1 VNRRRRIMVKVE
13 PIKDIEYQV
22 TVDEDGST
30 TTHVVTLDDQYHTRL
45 TGESMSK
52 EELITKSFE
61 FLLTKEP
68 KEAILRKF
76 HLKEISRYFPDFE
89 STVTE

>member
-1 VNRRRRIMVKVE
+1 MVKVE
-13 PIKDIEYQV
+13 PLKDIEYQV
-22 TVDEDGST
+22 TVEEDGST
-30 TTHVVTLDDQYHTRL
+30 TTHVVTLDDQYHTKL
-45 TGESMSK
+45 TGDRMSK
-52 EELITKSFE
+52 EELIRKSFE

-89 STVTE
+89 STVTI